1 MSQVSYAVKYMY
13 RQNPSLCVVGIQKG
27 ALRCFLVR
35 VINLY
40 IPSSIAIHGTRAF
53 AVFGSLA
60 TTYHSPPVVS
70 GGSFFRDRIFAVA
83 APIWL
88 LQTLQLF
95 LDESTRVEWAGLA
108 GAWPRPR
115 PERADPWEPR
125 PIRADSD
132 VSFDQGPAPTEGGL

>member
-1 MSQVSYAVKYMY
+1 M
-13 RQNPSLCVVGIQKG
+13 
-27 ALRCFLVR
+27 RCDVFLVR

-40 IPSSIAIHGTRAF
+40 IPSSIAIHGTRAL
-53 AVFGSLA
+53 AAFGSLA
-60 TTYHSPPVVS
+60 TTYHGPPVVS

-83 APIWL
+83 VPIRL

-95 LDESTRVEWAGLA
+95 LDESTRVEWAGLT

-115 PERADPWEPR
+115 PEWADPWEPH

-132 VSFDQGPAPTEGGL
+132 VSFDQNPAPLREDYKP